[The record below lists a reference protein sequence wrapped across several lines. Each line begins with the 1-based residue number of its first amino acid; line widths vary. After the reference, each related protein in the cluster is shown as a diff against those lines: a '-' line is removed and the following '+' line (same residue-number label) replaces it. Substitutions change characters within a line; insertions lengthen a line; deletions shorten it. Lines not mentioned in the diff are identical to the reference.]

1 MKLKKY
7 TKVLFVRDP
16 FIRLV
21 SAFRNKFL
29 ETNDDFYNLYGK
41 AILRRYGHQPTPPAL
56 AAEAGAAGVHPSFPQ
71 FVQYLL
77 DPDTE
82 KEAPFN
88 EHWQQVYR
96 LCHPC
101 QIQYDFVG
109 HLETLEEDAEQLL
122 RQLRVDNVVQFPPAA
137 RGNQSAGL
145 SLADWFS
152 AVPLEARRR
161 LYQLYQPDFTLFGYP
176 SPEAI
181 LEEGYALQTHPEE

>member
-7 TKVLFVRDP
+7 TKFLFVRDP
-16 FIRLV
+16 FVRLI

-29 ETNDDFYNLYGK
+29 ETNDDFYNLYAK
-41 AILRRYGHQPTPPAL
+41 SMLRRYGHQPTPPAL

-122 RQLRVDNVVQFPPAA
+122 RQLRVDNVVQFPAA
-137 RGNQSAGL
+137 RGNRSAGH

-152 AVPLEARRR
+152 GVPLEARRR
-161 LYQLYQPDFTLFGYP
+161 LYKLYQPDFTLFGYQP
-176 SPEAI
+176 PEPI
-181 LEEGYALQTHPEE
+181 LEE